1 MLLSAFATLLL
12 LPFASAGVHKLK
24 LHKIPQVTPGH
35 ALETAYLAEKY
46 GATVSPQQLPLM
58 GAGGAGRNIRPAP
71 EDELYWTQEDLSDGH
86 KVPLTS
92 MSSFV
97 ESDSPPQYYHR
108 LHECPVLHGS
118 RYWESPSD
126 FQGHP

>member
-12 LPFASAGVHKLK
+12 LPFASAGVHRLK

-35 ALETAYLAEKY
+35 TLETAYLAEKY
-46 GATVSPQQLPLM
+46 GVTVPPQQRPLM
-58 GAGGAGRNIRPAP
+58 GTGGAGRNIRPAP

-92 MSSFV
+92 MSSFAKG
-97 ESDSPPQYYHR
+97 DSPPQYHQT
-108 LHECPVLHGS
+108 S
-118 RYWESPSD
+118 
-126 FQGHP
+126 